1 MRWIAV
7 TPVRLAKSSTG
18 NLLFGLPKISSFVG
32 FIGNPTFVGLRAN
45 METMPSVSWDAVI
58 FDYGGVL
65 SYAPQRQDLLDYARS
80 SGLEESTFFQLY
92 AETREYYGRA
102 AAGYE
107 AHWHRVAKAA
117 GAEISDAAVKQ
128 FIAKESDL
136 WTRPNPEVLALAREI
151 KAAGRK
157 IAILS
162 NMTFELLAI
171 LRAKF
176 DWLGEF
182 DVRVWSCEHGCAK
195 PDDSIYLGCLDALGS
210 DPGRSLFF
218 DDRVRNV
225 EGARRLGIDAYVFES
240 AAQARAI
247 VERGTELP

>member
-1 MRWIAV
+1 MRSA
-7 TPVRLAKSSTG
+7 P
-18 NLLFGLPKISSFVG
+18 
-32 FIGNPTFVGLRAN
+32 
-45 METMPSVSWDAVI
+45 WDAVI

-65 SYAPQRQDLLDYARS
+65 SYAPQRQDLAEYARS
-80 SGLEESTFFQLY
+80 SGLDESTFLQLY

-117 GAEISDAAVKQ
+117 GVEISAAAVKQ
-128 FIAKESDL
+128 FITRESDL
-136 WTRPNPEVLALAREI
+136 WTRPNPEVLALARDV

-162 NMTFELLAI
+162 NMTFDLLAI

-182 DVRVWSCEHGCAK
+182 DARVWSCEHGCAK
-195 PDDSIYLGCLDALGS
+195 PDDSIYLSCLDSLGC
-210 DPGRSLFF
+210 DPRHALFF
-218 DDRVRNV
+218 DDRARNV
-225 EGARRLGIDAYVFES
+225 ESARRLGIDAHVFES

-247 VERGTELP
+247 VERGTALP

>member
-1 MRWIAV
+1 MTSA
-7 TPVRLAKSSTG
+7 P
-18 NLLFGLPKISSFVG
+18 
-32 FIGNPTFVGLRAN
+32 
-45 METMPSVSWDAVI
+45 WDAVI

-65 SYAPQRQDLLDYARS
+65 SYAPQRQDLAEYARS
-80 SGLEESTFFQLY
+80 SGLDESTFLHLY

-117 GAEISDAAVKQ
+117 GAEISEAAVKQ

-218 DDRVRNV
+218 DDRVRNG

>member
-1 MRWIAV
+1 MRSA
-7 TPVRLAKSSTG
+7 P
-18 NLLFGLPKISSFVG
+18 
-32 FIGNPTFVGLRAN
+32 
-45 METMPSVSWDAVI
+45 WDAVI

-65 SYAPQRQDLLDYARS
+65 SYAPQREDLAEYARS
-80 SGLEESTFFQLY
+80 SGLDESTFLQLY
-92 AETREYYGRA
+92 VETREYYGRG

-107 AHWHRVAKAA
+107 AHWQGAAKFA
-117 GAEISDAAVKQ
+117 GVKISEAAVRQ
-128 FIAKESDL
+128 FITRESDL

-176 DWLGEF
+176 DWLDEF
-182 DVRVWSCEHGCAK
+182 DVRIWSCEHGCAK
-195 PDDSIYLGCLDALGS
+195 PDDSIYRGCLDALGC
-210 DPGRSLFF
+210 DPGDALFF
-218 DDRVRNV
+218 DDRARNV
-225 EGARRLGIDAYVFES
+225 ESARRLGIDAHVFES

-247 VERGTELP
+247 VERGADLP

>member
-1 MRWIAV
+1 MTSA
-7 TPVRLAKSSTG
+7 P
-18 NLLFGLPKISSFVG
+18 
-32 FIGNPTFVGLRAN
+32 
-45 METMPSVSWDAVI
+45 WDAVI

-65 SYAPQRQDLLDYARS
+65 SYAPQRQDLAEYARS
-80 SGLEESTFFQLY
+80 SGLDESTFLHLY

-117 GAEISDAAVKQ
+117 GAEISEAAVKQ

-162 NMTFELLAI
+162 NMTLELLAI

-195 PDDSIYLGCLDALGS
+195 PDDSIYLGCLDALGC
-210 DPGRSLFF
+210 DPCHALFF
-218 DDRVRNV
+218 DDRACNI
-225 EGARRLGIDAYVFES
+225 ESARRLGIDAYVFES

-247 VERGTELP
+247 VERGTELQ